1 MRFATHQQLSL
12 QLLFCFWVR
21 HFLSYHLFNE
31 NGKVLV
37 ELFKGEKL
45 CQILLKFTPLCSP
58 SIHNL
63 IISLKHRPN
72 NSNSIDCTLKLK
84 AQSSY
89 NYIQDNY
96 FHGQH
101 VGQKVYLFKMF
112 VDGVI
117 SEFDLVREMQLSD
130 DLQNMWMMFNHVK
143 HVQGW
148 TTMVCHIYDLIY
160 YKVMTIVICDMQ
172 FEDTKTQ
179 CILWRK
185 LNIIIEKKR
194 LGTPV
199 FKRFMADSVQVN

>member
-1 MRFATHQQLSL
+1 MVVDEVCHTPTTITSIIV
-12 QLLFCFWVR
+12 LFPSKT
-21 HFLSYHLFNE
+21 FLSYHLFNE
-31 NGKVLV
+31 NGKVLM

-58 SIHNL
+58 GIHNL
-63 IISLKHRPN
+63 IISLKHRPS
-72 NSNSIDCTLKLK
+72 NSNSLDCTLKLK

-101 VGQKVYLFKMF
+101 VGQKVYLFKMS

-117 SEFDLVREMQLSD
+117 SEFDLVREMQLGD
-130 DLQNMWMMFNHVK
+130 DLQNVWMMLNHVK

-148 TTMVCHIYDLIY
+148 TTMACHVYDPIYC
-160 YKVMTIVICDMQ
+160 KVMTIVICDTQ
-172 FEDTKTQ
+172 FEDTKAQ

-185 LNIIIEKKR
+185 LNTIVEKKKVGYTR
-194 LGTPV
+194 L
-199 FKRFMADSVQVN
+199 